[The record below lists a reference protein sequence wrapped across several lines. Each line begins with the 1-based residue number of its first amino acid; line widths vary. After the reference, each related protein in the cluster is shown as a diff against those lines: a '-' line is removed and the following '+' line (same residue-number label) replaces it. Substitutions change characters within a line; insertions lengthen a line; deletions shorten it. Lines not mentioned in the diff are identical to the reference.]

1 MKHLLSFILAF
12 LTACTVFAGERT
24 TTITAEFASVQDAQS
39 AQVETLELPPGKTLA
54 VASRWDDTNGDHY
67 FMTETLAENGWKG
80 TFYLNKVDEGYRK
93 KFVKFMVENGC
104 SVGSHTTNH
113 QWLGSLVPNAVWQ
126 EIAENRVV
134 LESSLDLPV
143 TTFTFPFSLPGTLND
158 PDFEQ
163 KIGQMLVRAGINGM
177 AEPPTVQ
184 ERAKLDPKECITCWL
199 FRADD
204 ANPQLEVFNK
214 TFDQGVKE
222 LEAGNLSAMGPFFVL
237 GVHSWQKKSGPDGFQ
252 RLSKIL
258 ATKAHVPEYWYCT
271 VDEYCAWRH
280 NFLNAQISRKST
292 GKKTVEFTV
301 KRATPASVGAC
312 VPCGLKITPVPKS
325 VTVKG
330 RRLDVNPDGTFLL
343 PAKNDLP
350 VRIGLMTAEN
360 GFTSEKFPGLKILT
374 GVDLEKNVL
383 HCEVETEDQKVENL
397 VCTVRLPLR
406 WKNGVQ
412 VKPVRLDS
420 KGKTT
425 FDLELGEQDDDPIH
439 ACDALY
445 VVNQCDFRLNGEPMR
460 VYSTVTLD
468 QPEIQQAVPRTTAM
482 TVGVCDEKFFDE
494 EKLAASSRLNAEL
507 QDLGDEEFTKWLPCD
522 RSGKI
527 APYVMEC
534 HIEWSGGMAVYAVQ
548 FEADAQNAA
557 DCTFQVTDPYNL
569 KNVFLN
575 GEPVEVHH
583 HGITLKAQPGVNRL
597 IYVLKGA
604 GYGVRK
610 SEISLKK
617 EDGEMVRFVPFAQ

>member
-1 MKHLLSFILAF
+1 MKRFLSFILAF
-12 LTACTVFAGERT
+12 LTAAAVCAAEKT
-24 TTITAEFASVQDAQS
+24 TTLTVEFHSSADAQS
-39 AQVETLELPPGKTLA
+39 AQMETLELPPGKTLA

-67 FMTETLAENGWKG
+67 FMTEALAENGWKG
-80 TFYLNKVDEGYRK
+80 TFYLNRVDDHYRDRV
-93 KFVKFMVENGC
+93 VKFMVQNGC
-104 SVGSHTTNH
+104 SVGSHTNNH
-113 QWLGSLVPNAVWQ
+113 PWLGSLVPNAVWQ
-126 EIAENRVV
+126 EIAENRVS
-134 LESSLDLPV
+134 LEAALDLPV
-143 TTFTFPFSLPGTLND
+143 STFTFPFSLPGTLND

-163 KIGQMLVRAGINGM
+163 KIGQMLVRAGINGL
-177 AEPPTVQ
+177 AEPPKVQ
-184 ERAKLDPKECITCWL
+184 ERAKLDPKECVTCWL

-204 ANPQLEVFNK
+204 ANPQLEVFNR
-214 TFDQGVKE
+214 TFDQGVEE
-222 LEAGNLSAMGPFFVL
+222 LEAGNLGAMGPFFVL

-258 ATKAHVPEYWYCT
+258 ATKAHDPAIWYCN

-292 GKKTVEFTV
+292 GKKTVEFTI

-312 VPCGLKITPVPKS
+312 VPCGLKITPAPKS
-325 VTVKG
+325 VSVKG
-330 RRLDVNPDGTFLL
+330 RPLDVDPDGTFLL

-350 VRIGLMTAEN
+350 KKIGLMTAET
-360 GFTSEKFPGLKILT
+360 GFTSEKFPGLTIQT

-383 HCEVETEDQKVENL
+383 HCEVSAENGKPENL

-412 VKPVRLDS
+412 VKPVRLPA
-420 KGKTT
+420 KGKTA
-425 FDLELGEQDDDPIH
+425 FDLPLGELDEDPVN

-445 VVNQCDFRLNGEPMR
+445 VVNQCDFKLDGEPMR

-482 TVGVCDEKFFDE
+482 TVGVCSEKFFDA
-494 EKLAASSRLNAEL
+494 EKLAASSRPNAEL
-507 QDLGDEEFTKWLPCD
+507 QDLGDEEFTKWVPCD

-527 APYVMEC
+527 LPYVMEC

-557 DCTFQVTDPYNL
+557 DCMFKVTDPYNM

-604 GYGVRK
+604 GYGIRK
-610 SEISLKK
+610 SEISIKK
-617 EDGEMVRFVPFAQ
+617 EDGEMVKFVPFQ

>member
-1 MKHLLSFILAF
+1 MKRILSFLFAF
-12 LTACTVFAGERT
+12 FAAAMVCGGEKT
-24 TTITAEFASVQDAQS
+24 TTLLVEYAAASDAQG
-39 AQVETLELPPGKTLA
+39 AQMETLELPPGKTLA

-67 FMTETLAENGWKG
+67 FMTEALAENGWKG
-80 TFYLNKVDEGYRK
+80 TFYLNRVDDHYRDKV
-93 KFVKFMVENGC
+93 VKFMVENGC
-104 SVGSHTTNH
+104 SVGSHTNNH
-113 QWLGSLVPNAVWQ
+113 PWLGSLVPNAVWQ
-126 EIAENRVV
+126 EIAENRVS
-134 LESSLDLPV
+134 LEAALDLPV
-143 TTFTFPFSLPGTLND
+143 STFTFPFSLPGTLND

-163 KIGQMLVRAGINGM
+163 KIGQMLVRAGINGL
-177 AEPPTVQ
+177 AEPPKVQ
-184 ERAKLDPKECITCWL
+184 ERAKLDPKECVTCWL

-204 ANPQLEVFNK
+204 ANPQLEVFNR
-214 TFDQGVKE
+214 TFDQGVQE
-222 LEAGNLSAMGPFFVL
+222 LEAGNLGAMGPFFVL

-258 ATKAHVPEYWYCT
+258 ATKAHDPAIWYCN

-292 GKKTVEFTV
+292 GKKTVEFTI

-312 VPCGLKITPVPKS
+312 VPCGLKITPAPKS
-325 VTVKG
+325 VSVKG
-330 RRLDVNPDGTFLL
+330 RPLDVNPDGSFLL

-350 VRIGLMTAEN
+350 VKIGLMTAEN
-360 GFTSEKFPGLKILT
+360 GFTSEKFPGLTIQT

-383 HCEVETEDQKVENL
+383 HCEVSAENGKPENL

-412 VKPVRLDS
+412 VKPVRLDAN
-420 KGKTT
+420 GKTT
-425 FDLELGEQDDDPIH
+425 FDLPLGELDEDPVN

-482 TVGVCDEKFFDE
+482 TVGVCNEKFFDA
-494 EKLAASSRLNAEL
+494 EKLAASSRPSAEL
-507 QDLGDEEFTKWLPCD
+507 QDLGDEEFTNWVPCD

-527 APYVMEC
+527 LPYVMEC

-557 DCTFQVTDPYNL
+557 DCMFKVTDPYNM

-604 GYGVRK
+604 GYGIRK
-610 SEISLKK
+610 SEISIKK
-617 EDGEMVRFVPFAQ
+617 EDGEMVKFVPFAE